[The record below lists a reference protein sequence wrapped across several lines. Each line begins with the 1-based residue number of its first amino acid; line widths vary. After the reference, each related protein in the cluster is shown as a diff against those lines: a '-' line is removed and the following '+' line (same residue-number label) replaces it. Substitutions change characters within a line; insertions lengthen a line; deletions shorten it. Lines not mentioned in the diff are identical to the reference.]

1 MKDIIVIG
9 DIHGSDLWKD
19 IVEAHKDCMF
29 VFLGDYLDPFQYM
42 SSSYLISNLKQI
54 VELKKSRPGDMVLL
68 LGNHDI
74 HYFVDDSPKASRFDY
89 RLFIPANGIFV
100 ENSGLFLNAW
110 QTGNLLF
117 THAGVSHRWFV
128 EDFKGDLDRSVADQL
143 NHPHDSQIPSMLQ
156 VGENRGGPRG
166 KRGGIFWADKAE
178 LTDPLHACVQIVGH
192 NRVDEVTELKYENGN
207 SIVFCD
213 CLRNGLY
220 FCVDS

>member
-29 VFLGDYLDPFQYM
+29 VFLGDYLDPYQSV
-42 SSSYLISNLKQI
+42 SSSYLISNLKEI
-54 VELKKSRPGDMVLL
+54 VALKKSRMDDVVLL

-74 HYFVDDSPKASRFDY
+74 HYFIDGAPMSSRFDY
-89 RLFIPANGIFV
+89 RLTVAADEVFAN
-100 ENSGLFLNAW
+100 NSDLFQNAY
-110 QTGNLLF
+110 QAGNKLF

-128 EDFKGDLDRSVADQL
+128 EDFKGDLDRPVADQL
-143 NHPHDSQIPSMLQ
+143 NHPHDSQIPAMLQ
-156 VGENRGGPRG
+156 VGENRGGSKG
-166 KRGGIFWADKAE
+166 KRGGIFWADKNE
-178 LTDPLHACVQIVGH
+178 LTDPLHGYTQIVGH